1 MLKIKMKTTGAP
13 VPFYA
18 SEGAAGFDIRS
29 IENTIVY
36 SGDKAIISTGLFL
49 EIPKGYEMQI
59 RPRSGL
65 AASDNITVLNSPGT
79 IDADFRG
86 EIKIILINHGDKPFK
101 VVSGNRIAQGIIS
114 PVLQAKFELVEE
126 LSDTERGSGGFGSTG
141 A

>member
-79 IDADFRG
+79 VDADFRG

-114 PVLQAKFELVEE
+114 PVLQAMFELVEE